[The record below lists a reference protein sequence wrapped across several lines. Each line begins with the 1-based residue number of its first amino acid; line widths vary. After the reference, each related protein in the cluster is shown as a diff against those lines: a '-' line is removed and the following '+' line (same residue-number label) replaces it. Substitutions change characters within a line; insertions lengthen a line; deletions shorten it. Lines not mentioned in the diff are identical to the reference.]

1 MKVDV
6 EEISPCTKQLKI
18 EIPQELYIK
27 EEEKAYREL
36 GKKVKIAGFRKGKIP
51 KQYLQKLYHDRVKN
65 DVLNKIIPE
74 SYYKAVEEKD
84 LKPVGS
90 PRLENITNEKDS
102 PITFTAT
109 IDIIP
114 PIEVKN
120 YEGLE
125 FTKKIVKI
133 TEKDIETELGF
144 IKERYATY
152 EEITGRSVKE
162 GDLVITDFK
171 GFING
176 SPLQGTEAKSYPL
189 VIGSNNL
196 VMDFE
201 KGFIG
206 MKKNEEKDIAVTYP
220 AAYMNKELAGKNVLF
235 KVKVNEI
242 KIKKLP
248 EITDQF
254 VKNEMGKDKTVEGLK
269 EEIRRH
275 QEKREKL
282 MADGILRAEVLKK
295 IIELNP
301 FEIPQVLVEN
311 QIDFMIEDIKQR
323 MRLKGIKED
332 NTKIEREKFR
342 EDAIRIMKGEL
353 IQQKIA
359 EMEKIEVNETEIE
372 EELGKLAAER
382 KINKE
387 KLKISMQKDNSYN
400 GFLDN
405 LLRKKTIDTV
415 LSKLKIKE
423 VIIDR
428 NELDAVSYNE

>member
-18 EIPQELYIK
+18 EVPQELYIK

-36 GKKVKIAGFRKGKIP
+36 GKEVKIPGFRKGKAP

-90 PRLENITNEKDS
+90 PRLENITNKKDS

-114 PIEVKN
+114 PFEVKN

-133 TEKDIETELGF
+133 TGKDIETELGF

-152 EEITGRSVKE
+152 EEITDRSVKE

-171 GFING
+171 GYIDG
-176 SPLQGTEAKSYPL
+176 SPVQGAEAKSYPL

-196 VMDFE
+196 MLDFE
-201 KGFIG
+201 KDFVG
-206 MKKNEEKDIAVTYP
+206 MKKDEEKDISVTYP
-220 AAYMNKELAGKNVLF
+220 PDHMNKELAGKNVLF

-254 VKNEMGKDKTVEGLK
+254 IKNEMGKDKTVEGLK
-269 EEIRRH
+269 EEIRQH

-282 MADGILRAEVLKK
+282 MADEILRAEVLKK
-295 IIELNP
+295 LIGLNT

-311 QIDFMIEDIKQR
+311 QIDFMVEDIKQR

-332 NTKIEREKFR
+332 NAKIEREKFR

-353 IQQKIA
+353 IQQKIS
-359 EMEKIEVNETEIE
+359 EMEKIELDETEIE
-372 EELGKLAAER
+372 EELEKFAAER
-382 KINKE
+382 KTNKE

-400 GFLDN
+400 SFLDN
-405 LLRKKTIDTV
+405 LLRKKTMDTI